1 MDTAREGP
9 PITMSISP
17 ISDGVTNALHMA
29 INGLDARQQAI
40 SGNVANLET
49 PGYLARTVS
58 FEDSLRA
65 ALDGGDPTD
74 MSVSVDESLAPTRM
88 NGNNVNID
96 FELLAAQENNLSQTL
111 VVQALN
117 AKYAL
122 LRTAILGQ

>member
-1 MDTAREGP
+1 
-9 PITMSISP
+9 MSISP

-49 PGYLARTVS
+49 PGYHARTVS

-65 ALDGGDPTD
+65 ALNDGDPTS
-74 MSVSVDESLAPTRM
+74 MSLDVKESLAATRT

-96 FELLAAQENNLSQTL
+96 FELLAAQENNLSQQL

>member
-1 MDTAREGP
+1 
-9 PITMSISP
+9 MSISP
-17 ISDGVTNALHMA
+17 ISDGVTTALHMA

-49 PGYLARTVS
+49 PDYHARSVN

-65 ALDGGDPTD
+65 AIEDGDPTK
-74 MSVSVDESLAPTRM
+74 MSMKVDESLAATRA

-96 FELLAAQENNLSQTL
+96 FELLAGDKNNLAQTL

-117 AKYAL
+117 AKYSL
-122 LRTAILGQ
+122 LRTAINGQ

>member
-1 MDTAREGP
+1 
-9 PITMSISP
+9 
-17 ISDGVTNALHMA
+17 
-29 INGLDARQQAI
+29 
-40 SGNVANLET
+40 
-49 PGYLARTVS
+49 
-58 FEDSLRA
+58 
-65 ALDGGDPTD
+65 
-74 MSVSVDESLAPTRM
+74 M

>member
-1 MDTAREGP
+1 
-9 PITMSISP
+9 MSISP
-17 ISDGVTNALHMA
+17 IADGVTNALHMA

-49 PGYLARTVS
+49 PGYRARVVS

-65 ALDGGDPTD
+65 ALGDGDPTS
-74 MSVSVDESLAPTRM
+74 MSVKVDESLAATRM

-96 FELLAAQENNLSQTL
+96 FELLAEQENNLRQQL

-117 AKYAL
+117 GKYAL